1 MENMQSMEES
11 YIKIKIQSP
20 LATIDESMS
29 DSSDFEDD
37 EDGDKSEED
46 DVDGVSDP
54 ETRYAKENASV
65 SNPRMTMGVRRKLA
79 SSNLSLDVT
88 AAQSKMQREL
98 DRTKSVPKS
107 TGITP
112 KSPASASILK
122 FTRSMS
128 ALNMMNLSVELNEYQ
143 YNSLCRW
150 R

>member
-1 MENMQSMEES
+1 V
-11 YIKIKIQSP
+11 
-20 LATIDESMS
+20 S
-29 DSSDFEDD
+29 DSSEFEDD
-37 EDGDKSEED
+37 EDGNKSDEE

-54 ETRYAKENASV
+54 EIHYKIENASV
-65 SNPRMTMGVRRKLA
+65 SNPRMGVRRKLA
-79 SSNLSLDVT
+79 ASNLCLDVT

-98 DRTKSVPKS
+98 DRTISVPKS

-128 ALNMMNLSVELNEYQ
+128 ALNMMNLSVELNI
-143 YNSLCRW
+143 NICGW